1 MRLGDITELIIKL
14 VTLGQGKRIATFV
27 AKLFGYK
34 TCNCDK
40 RRVWLNNLF
49 LPEDKK
55 QYPI

>member
-27 AKLFGYK
+27 AKLFGYE

-49 LPEDKK
+49 LSDDKK